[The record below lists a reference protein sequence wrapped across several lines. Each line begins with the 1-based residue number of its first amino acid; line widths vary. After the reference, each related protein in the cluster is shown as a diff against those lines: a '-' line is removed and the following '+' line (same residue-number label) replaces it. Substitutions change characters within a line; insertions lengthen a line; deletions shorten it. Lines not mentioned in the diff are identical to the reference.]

1 MFRTIF
7 RPIFVVRFETTVA
20 LSPSDRTKTL
30 YFQKKQIH
38 IKSTGNA
45 YIFTRNINTVL
56 TEETPLPASTYLLS
70 KRVKAASNTVEFRF
84 PKDEFWILESM
95 ARDYSERGYV
105 LKPTVTAL
113 ARMSLSIAV
122 NDYINKEKPI
132 PQKLREIVPLKSYNR
147 LIREL
152 ELKRTEN
159 LSLRRYYSRSQ
170 NTIEEQ
176 NRTIQDLST
185 VLKQANKKLEELG
198 ISTILDGAHVHD
210 KI

>member
-1 MFRTIF
+1 M
-7 RPIFVVRFETTVA
+7 
-20 LSPSDRTKTL
+20 
-30 YFQKKQIH
+30 
-38 IKSTGNA
+38 
-45 YIFTRNINTVL
+45 
-56 TEETPLPASTYLLS
+56 PASTYLLS
-70 KRVKAASNTVEFRF
+70 KRVKAASNRVEFRF

-95 ARDYSERGYV
+95 ARDYSERGYI

-152 ELKRTEN
+152 ELKRAEN
-159 LSLRRYYSRSQ
+159 LSLRKYYSRSQ
-170 NTIEEQ
+170 KTIKEQ

-210 KI
+210 SGQKKI